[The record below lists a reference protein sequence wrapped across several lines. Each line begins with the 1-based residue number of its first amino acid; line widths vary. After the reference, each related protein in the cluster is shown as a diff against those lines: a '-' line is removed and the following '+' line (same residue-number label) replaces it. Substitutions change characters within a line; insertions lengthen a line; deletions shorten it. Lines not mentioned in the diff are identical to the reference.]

1 MPIFVDTN
9 VLIYAFDPRDAAKQ
23 TAAQAWLRRCWK
35 EKSGRIST
43 QVLNEFY
50 VNLVR
55 LQGGTMRSQARAE
68 IKNLLAWS
76 PCAIDQDLI
85 ETAWHVADSASVS
98 HWDALVVAAA
108 MRQRCEILLSED
120 MQHGREI
127 EGVRIVNPFVMDAAI
142 AK

>member
-1 MPIFVDTN
+1 MPILVDTT
-9 VLIYAFDPRDAAKQ
+9 VLIYAFDPRDAVKQ

-50 VNLVR
+50 VNLVH
-55 LQGGTMRSQARAE
+55 LQGGTFRVQACSE

-76 PCAIDQDLI
+76 PCAIDQNLI
-85 ETAWHVADSASVS
+85 ETAWHVAESANVS

-108 MRQRCEILLSED
+108 MRQRCETLLSED
-120 MQHGREI
+120 MQQGREI
-127 EGVRIVNPFVMDAAI
+127 EGVRILNPFVAEDDTP
-142 AK
+142 